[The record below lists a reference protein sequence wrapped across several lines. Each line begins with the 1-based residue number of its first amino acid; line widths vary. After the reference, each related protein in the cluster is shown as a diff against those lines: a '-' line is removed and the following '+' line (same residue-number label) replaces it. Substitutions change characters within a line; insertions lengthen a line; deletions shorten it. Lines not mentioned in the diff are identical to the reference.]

1 MPKYTKYYNLKK
13 PSSAENYDVDVANI
27 NNDIIDEL
35 LHEKVDKINGK
46 GLSTNDFTNEYKKK
60 IDSMQKL
67 YRYRGSLRTYNELL
81 QKLDNTIG
89 DVYNIL
95 ESNNNYCWNGL
106 EWIELGINIDL
117 SKYPTN
123 ESIKIYKYSIT
134 TETEIAENTDYEI
147 PCYYKVGED
156 VLDIYYMG
164 EKLIKDIHYKEIGKS
179 GTISNKIQF
188 YNWGQAVP
196 TNRTIEFVVRG
207 VYTNES

>member
-1 MPKYTKYYNLKK
+1 MSKK
-13 PSSAENYDVDVANI
+13 ITFE
-27 NNDIIDEL
+27 
-35 LHEKVDKINGK
+35 DKISKQILVEDEVHKITADNV
-46 GLSTNDFTNEYKKK
+46 NEIKEVV
-60 IDSMQKL
+60 
-67 YRYRGSLRTYNELL
+67 NENA
-81 QKLDNTIG
+81 DYI
-89 DVYNIL
+89 V
-95 ESNNNYCWNGL
+95 
-106 EWIELGINIDL
+106 INSYIV
-117 SKYPTN
+117 
-123 ESIKIYKYSIT
+123 T

-164 EKLIKDIHYKEIGKS
+164 EKLIKNVHYKEVGES

>member
-1 MPKYTKYYNLKK
+1 M
-13 PSSAENYDVDVANI
+13 
-27 NNDIIDEL
+27 
-35 LHEKVDKINGK
+35 
-46 GLSTNDFTNEYKKK
+46 STFTNFLNLFMWDSIEDSDEEFDIDKALNENWKK
-60 IDSMQKL
+60 IDNKL
-67 YRYRGSLRTYNELL
+67 ETHINNVNTEISEFETNVTEKVNELEE
-81 QKLDNTIG
+81 K
-89 DVYNIL
+89 
-95 ESNNNYCWNGL
+95 
-106 EWIELGINIDL
+106 IDITQI
-117 SKYPTN
+117 SHKY
-123 ESIKIYKYSIT
+123 IIT

-164 EKLIKDIHYKEIGKS
+164 EKLIKNVHYKEVGES

>member
-1 MPKYTKYYNLKK
+1 MSKK
-13 PSSAENYDVDVANI
+13 ITFE
-27 NNDIIDEL
+27 
-35 LHEKVDKINGK
+35 DKISKQILVEDEVHKITADNV
-46 GLSTNDFTNEYKKK
+46 NEIKEVV
-60 IDSMQKL
+60 
-67 YRYRGSLRTYNELL
+67 NENA
-81 QKLDNTIG
+81 DYI
-89 DVYNIL
+89 V
-95 ESNNNYCWNGL
+95 
-106 EWIELGINIDL
+106 INSYIV
-117 SKYPTN
+117 
-123 ESIKIYKYSIT
+123 T

-164 EKLIKDIHYKEIGKS
+164 EKLIKDIHYKEVGES